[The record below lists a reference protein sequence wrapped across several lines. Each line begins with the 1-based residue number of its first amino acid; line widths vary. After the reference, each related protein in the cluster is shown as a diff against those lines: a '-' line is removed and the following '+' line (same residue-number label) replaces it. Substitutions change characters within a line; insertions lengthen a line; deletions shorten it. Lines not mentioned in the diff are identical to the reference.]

1 MARTT
6 KCQLRSVESTF
17 RARNDDDDDD
27 DVQHML
33 DELRTSSQL
42 ALSRSIGLFWCANDD
57 TMPGK
62 SRFPSEQISE
72 SCSRLRV
79 A

>member
-1 MARTT
+1 MAKTT

-17 RARNDDDDDD
+17 RARNDDD